1 MATVEEEKSA
11 QMELTIRDPVDRYQR
26 VIVRT

>member
-11 QMELTIRDPVDRYQR
+11 QMELTIRDPVDRYLR
-26 VIVRT
+26 VRTP